1 MLNSYTSCHHLI
13 IILSTD
19 HVLLLCTIKKSR
31 PLLHIQKQ
39 SHTNISAMKTC
50 CIFFLYLAIILEYCF
65 YFSVSSSSPLLLPL
79 SHSLTTSKHSSSPLH
94 LLKSSSSRSSE
105 RFRRHHH
112 KRQQHQLPL
121 PLSSGSDYLLSL
133 SVGSSSSVSLYLD
146 TGSDLVWFPCRPFT
160 CILCESKPPPS
171 LTSLSSSATTV
182 PCSSPSCSAAHSSLP
197 SSDLCAIS
205 NCPLDL
211 IETGECNNSSY
222 PCPPFYY
229 AYGDGSLVARLY
241 SDSLSLPPLSV
252 ANFTF
257 GCAHTTLAEPIG
269 VAGFGRGRLSVPAQ
283 LASFAPHLGNSFS
296 YCLVSHSFDS
306 ERVRRPSP
314 LILGRFV
321 EEKEK
326 RVGTDDDDHKEK
338 VEFVYTELLD
348 NPKHPYFY
356 SVSLQGISVGK
367 RNIPAPAML
376 RRVDRNGGGGV
387 VVDSGTTFTMLPAKF
402 YNSVVEEFDSRVGR
416 VHERADRVEPSSGMS
431 PCYYLNQ
438 TVRVP
443 ALVLHFAGNGSSVTL
458 PRGNYFYEFMDGG
471 DGKEEKRKVGCL
483 MLMNGGDE
491 SELRGGTGA
500 ILGNY
505 QQQGFEVVY
514 DLLNR
519 RVGFAKRK
527 CASYWDSLNQS

>member
-1 MLNSYTSCHHLI
+1 MN
-13 IILSTD
+13 
-19 HVLLLCTIKKSR
+19 
-31 PLLHIQKQ
+31 
-39 SHTNISAMKTC
+39 TC
-50 CIFFLYLAIILEYCF
+50 LIFFLFYTTILNYCL
-65 YFSVSSSSPLLLPL
+65 YFSVSSSTPLLLHL
-79 SHSLTTSKHSSSPLH
+79 SHSLSTSEHSSSPLH
-94 LLKSSSSRSSE
+94 LLKSSSSRSSS

-112 KRQQHQLPL
+112 KHHQKQQLSLPI
-121 PLSSGSDYLLSL
+121 SSGSDYLLSL
-133 SVGSSSSVSLYLD
+133 SVGSSSSAVSLYLD

-160 CILCESKPPPS
+160 CILCESKPIPPS
-171 LTSLSSSATTV
+171 PPSPISSSSITV

-205 NCPLDL
+205 NCPLDF
-211 IETGECNNSSY
+211 IETGDCNTSSY

-229 AYGDGSLVARLY
+229 AYGDGSLVAKLY
-241 SDSLSLPPLSV
+241 SDSLSLPSV
-252 ANFTF
+252 SVSNFTF

-269 VAGFGRGRLSVPAQ
+269 VAGFGRGRLSLPAQ
-283 LASFAPHLGNSFS
+283 LSVHSPHLGNSFS

-321 EEKEK
+321 DEKEK
-326 RVGTDDDDHKEK
+326 RVADHDDDEMKKEK
-338 VEFVYTELLD
+338 KKKNEFVFTELLK

-356 SVSLQGISVGK
+356 SVSLQGISIGK
-367 RNIPAPAML
+367 RNIPTPAML
-376 RRVDRNGGGGV
+376 RRIDKNGGGGI

-402 YNSVVEEFDSRVGR
+402 YNAVVEEFDSRVGR

-438 TVRVP
+438 TVKVP

-458 PRGNYFYEFMDGG
+458 PRRNYFYEFMDGG
-471 DGKEEKRKVGCL
+471 DGGDKGEKKRKIGCL

-527 CASYWDSLNQS
+527 CASLWDTLNQD